1 MTRVT
6 LAESSDPALE
16 VVAISSTR
24 ELSVDDTLGILA
36 MPGVAVERSSEG
48 LGWSRMYLSVQE
60 EEPYRA
66 DFSGADN
73 HLLILHLDG
82 PVEVTRGTGTT
93 AQKRTIGS
101 GGLFLQPAGRDLSVA
116 LSGRLRTLHMYLDD
130 SMVADAA
137 GRHVEPAEEIGS
149 TDPLLE
155 QLMLALD
162 SAVQLHSA
170 ASRLYVDSLGTAVAA
185 QLAERHSSTPSPR
198 AARRETGLGARELG
212 IATDLM
218 HERLRSGLSLAEL
231 AHSVGLSE
239 SQFARAFKVRMGVPP
254 HRYLMRLRLDRAQR
268 LLRTSE
274 LTIAEIATTCGFAHQ
289 EHLTQVMR
297 ARLDTTPGAL
307 RRTLR

>member
-1 MTRVT
+1 MR
-6 LAESSDPALE
+6 SPSDPALE

-66 DFSGADN
+66 EFSGADN

-82 PVEVTRGTGTT
+82 PVEVTRGTGTS

-162 SAVQLHSA
+162 SAVQLHNA
-170 ASRLYVDSLGTAVAA
+170 ASRLYVDSLGTAVGRPARGTTFLDTEPA
-185 QLAERHSSTPSPR
+185 GRTSGEGPR
-198 AARRETGLGARELG
+198 RAGTGHRDGP
-212 IATDLM
+212 D
-218 HERLRSGLSLAEL
+218 
-231 AHSVGLSE
+231 
-239 SQFARAFKVRMGVPP
+239 ARASPVRPLVGRTGP
-254 HRYLMRLRLDRAQR
+254 LRRAQR
-268 LLRTSE
+268 EPVRPGVQGPDGSPRPT
-274 LTIAEIATTCGFAHQ
+274 AT
-289 EHLTQVMR
+289 
-297 ARLDTTPGAL
+297 
-307 RRTLR
+307 